1 MNRHFD
7 SSGRNSWEGFPKSS
21 FGRIDYFEQ
30 IDDEEETYFLGLSVI
45 DALSFQEIMTE
56 SQTRRGGKG
65 YWEDFWIIRF
75 KDPDTLTADEHRRLV
90 QMEEKFDNL
99 RLFHIVLEGKKRDR
113 SNLVS
118 HIPQF
123 SIASSHEFK

>member
-56 SQTRRGGKG
+56 SQTRQGGEG
-65 YWEDFWIIRF
+65 ILGRF
-75 KDPDTLTADEHRRLV
+75 LDHKIQRSRYSNGRRTPKVGPDGRKV
-90 QMEEKFDNL
+90 
-99 RLFHIVLEGKKRDR
+99 
-113 SNLVS
+113 
-118 HIPQF
+118 
-123 SIASSHEFK
+123 